1 MKKIYL
7 LLSFLSAFFLLSACS
22 DDTEQC
28 LYSPKVFD
36 TGNLLSNKVKEEFLN
51 FDYPAGIVPVLFAA
65 DSIEPIKILL
75 SNISFLSLIE
85 FLFNGSNSV
94 SRTVNIISIRAIL
107 HLVSF
112 SVTANIAHRFIISNT

>member
-28 LYSPKVFD
+28 LYSTKVFD

-51 FDYPAGIVPVLFAA
+51 FDYPAEIVPVLFAA
-65 DSIEPIKILL
+65 DSMRLNELKLFFTTGL
-75 SNISFLSLIE
+75 SQTNDFY
-85 FLFNGSNSV
+85 NQ
-94 SRTVNIISIRAIL
+94 
-107 HLVSF
+107 
-112 SVTANIAHRFIISNT
+112 

>member
-36 TGNLLSNKVKEEFLN
+36 TGNLLSNKFNLSK
-51 FDYPAGIVPVLFAA
+51 IVY
-65 DSIEPIKILL
+65 IMI
-75 SNISFLSLIE
+75 
-85 FLFNGSNSV
+85 
-94 SRTVNIISIRAIL
+94 
-107 HLVSF
+107 
-112 SVTANIAHRFIISNT
+112 

>member
-1 MKKIYL
+1 MKKYICYYHF
-7 LLSFLSAFFLLSACS
+7 FLHFLLSACS

-65 DSIEPIKILL
+65 DSMRLNELKL
-75 SNISFLSLIE
+75 FLPQ
-85 FLFNGSNSV
+85 V
-94 SRTVNIISIRAIL
+94 Y
-107 HLVSF
+107 
-112 SVTANIAHRFIISNT
+112 HRLMIFIINDL

>member
-51 FDYPAGIVPVLFAA
+51 FDYPA
-65 DSIEPIKILL
+65 
-75 SNISFLSLIE
+75 
-85 FLFNGSNSV
+85 
-94 SRTVNIISIRAIL
+94 
-107 HLVSF
+107 
-112 SVTANIAHRFIISNT
+112 